1 MKPLTL
7 RDVMNKRKIIER
19 TEQYV
24 RSLLEND
31 ASGHD
36 WWHIDRVRRT
46 SCLLARKEHADEF
59 IVEMAALLHDVGDE
73 KMAGSEEKGLMIVSE
88 WLDQMQL
95 TNREK
100 EQIMEIISS
109 VSFKGGHGK
118 KPTTIEGMIVQDAD
132 RLDAIG
138 AIGIARTFMFAGNR
152 GHLMYDPSLPYREK
166 MTKEEY
172 RKGRSTAINH
182 FYEKLLKLKDLMN
195 TVSAKQM
202 AMERHEFM
210 ERFLQQFYKE
220 WDGQHEDVNS

>member
-1 MKPLTL
+1 
-7 RDVMNKRKIIER
+7 MNKRKIIEK

-36 WWHIDRVRRT
+36 WWHIDRVRRIGV
-46 SCLLARKEHADEF
+46 SLAKKEHADEF
-59 IVEMAALLHDVGDE
+59 IVKMAALLHDVGDE
-73 KMAGSEEKGLMIVSE
+73 KIAGSEEKGFKIVCE

-100 EQIMEIISS
+100 EQILDVISS

-118 KPTTIEGMIVQDAD
+118 KPNTIEGMIVQDAD

-138 AIGIARTFMFAGNR
+138 AIGIARTFMYAGNR

-172 RKGRSTAINH
+172 RHGRSTAINH

-195 TVSAKQM
+195 TESAKQM
-202 AMERHEFM
+202 ACERHEFI
-210 ERFLQQFYKE
+210 EQFLQQFYKE
-220 WDGQHEDVNS
+220 WDGQHEDVNC

>member
-1 MKPLTL
+1 
-7 RDVMNKRKIIER
+7 MNKRKIIEK

-36 WWHIDRVRRT
+36 WWHIDRVRRIGV
-46 SCLLARKEHADEF
+46 SLAKKEYADEF
-59 IVEMAALLHDVGDE
+59 IVEMAALLHDIADE
-73 KMAGSEEKGLMIVSE
+73 KIAGSEEKGFKIVSE

-100 EQIMEIISS
+100 EQIHDVISS

-118 KPTTIEGMIVQDAD
+118 KPNTIEGMVVQDAD

-138 AIGIARTFMFAGNR
+138 AIGIARTFMYAGNR
-152 GHLMYDPSLPYREK
+152 GHLMYDPDLPYREK

-172 RKGRSTAINH
+172 RQGRSTAINH

-195 TVSAKQM
+195 TESAKQM
-202 AMERHEFM
+202 ASERHEFM
-210 ERFLQQFYKE
+210 EQFLQQFYKE
-220 WDGQHEDVNS
+220 WDGQHEDVNC